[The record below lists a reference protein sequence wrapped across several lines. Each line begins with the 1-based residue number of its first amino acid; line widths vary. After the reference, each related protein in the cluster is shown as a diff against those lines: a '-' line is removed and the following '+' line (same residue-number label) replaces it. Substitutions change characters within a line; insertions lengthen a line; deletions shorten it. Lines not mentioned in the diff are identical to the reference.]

1 MSQNTQEYPCMMHV
15 EKMST
20 ADFSFAVQLANTMNW
35 NMTIEDFEFILK
47 LEPEGCFV
55 LLSGSER
62 LGICTTISL
71 GSLGW
76 IGNLIVKEA
85 YRKEGAGSLLLQ
97 QAIAYLKSKRTET
110 IGLYA
115 YPHLTSFYESFGFKP
130 DIDFMVLQGKGGT
143 FPQEETEVHKAE
155 KQHIQKIIE
164 FDSQCLGANRQ
175 KLLEAILQK
184 AENLCYILPE
194 NAGISGYVAAK
205 ISASA
210 AEVGPLVCPVN
221 HVKTAKKL
229 LKAVLSRLSGLDV
242 SICLPKKEAALL
254 NLLSNVGFREDFR
267 VVRMFLGP
275 VADRRCIYIA
285 ESLERG

>member
-1 MSQNTQEYPCMMHV
+1 MMHI
-15 EKMST
+15 EKMGT
-20 ADFSFAVQLANTMNW
+20 ADFSFAVQLTNTMNW
-35 NMTIEDFEFILK
+35 NMTVEDFEFILK

-55 LLSGSER
+55 LRRGSKR

-85 YRKEGAGSLLLQ
+85 YRKEGAGSLLLL

-130 DIDFMVLQGKGGT
+130 DIDFVVLQGKGRA
-143 FPQEETEVHKAE
+143 FPQEDAELRKAE

-164 FDSQCLGANRQ
+164 FDRQCLGADRQ

-194 NAGISGYVAAK
+194 DAGISGYVAAK

-221 HVKTAKKL
+221 HVEAAEKL
-229 LKAVLSRLSGLDV
+229 LKAVLSKLNGLAV
-242 SICLPKKEAALL
+242 SICLPKKEATLI
-254 NLLSNVGFREDFR
+254 NLLRNVGFRETFR

-275 VADRRCIYIA
+275 VVVRSCIYVA

>member
-1 MSQNTQEYPCMMHV
+1 MMHV

-35 NMTIEDFEFILK
+35 NMTVEDFEFILK
-47 LEPEGCFV
+47 LEPEGCFI
-55 LLSGSER
+55 LRNGSER
-62 LGICTTISL
+62 LGMCTTISL

-130 DIDFMVLQGKGGT
+130 DIDFVVLQGKGSA
-143 FPQEETEVHKAE
+143 FPQEDAKVHIAD

-164 FDSQCLGANRQ
+164 FDRQCLGADRQ

-194 NAGISGYVAAK
+194 NVGISGYVAAK
-205 ISASA
+205 ISAAA

-221 HVKTAKKL
+221 HVEAAEKL
-229 LKAVLSRLSGLDV
+229 LKAVLSKLNGLAV

-254 NLLSNVGFREDFR
+254 NLLRNAGFREAFR

-275 VADRRCIYIA
+275 VAAIRCIYVA